1 MGMLDYENKPHFYK
15 VAVAG
20 CEFFKPP
27 RGFQKSHFGE
37 NKPNLAT
44 LNMRF
49 YLGFYY
55 ITLVLAH
62 IRDATRLIATY
73 LIKDGVL
80 SKWKSFV
87 VYHIHVTR

>member
-1 MGMLDYENKPHFYK
+1 MKKTLPAAAGEKKSGYNSLLIVFTTMGRWDFENKPHFYK

-44 LNMRF
+44 L
-49 YLGFYY
+49 LG
-55 ITLVLAH
+55 ILE
-62 IRDATRLIATY
+62 
-73 LIKDGVL
+73 
-80 SKWKSFV
+80 SNN
-87 VYHIHVTR
+87 VTQYR